1 VKKGYNGPVE
11 KASHYGS
18 FSVNLG
24 ALDRVCILF
33 LKQFDN
39 YASVLEIIDSQGIL
53 PFRTA
58 GRSALVGTVARVHLN

>member
-1 VKKGYNGPVE
+1 VKKGYNGHVE

-39 YASVLEIIDSQGIL
+39 YASVLEIIDSQ
-53 PFRTA
+53 A
-58 GRSALVGTVARVHLN
+58 SCRSVPRAVLRWLGLWRVCT